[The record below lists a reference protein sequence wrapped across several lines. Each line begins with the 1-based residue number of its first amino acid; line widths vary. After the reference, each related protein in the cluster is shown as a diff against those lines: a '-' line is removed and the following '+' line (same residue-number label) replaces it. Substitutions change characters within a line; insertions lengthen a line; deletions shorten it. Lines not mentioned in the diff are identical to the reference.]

1 MSTSKEL
8 SHPRRSATLG
18 LSRSAT
24 MRPSGLPLANDVRSV
39 VVGHGL
45 AELHKGIRP
54 HDRGTSETL
63 SNGTFKGPPS
73 IGPGPLR
80 ALWVGSRREA
90 TFGEWPLF
98 IQARPKAEAGDGQLA
113 PHCGR
118 SDEPQRFSK
127 AVVRGRRGKSLGR
140 VGSGHS
146 GDRVARNIR
155 LIGGA

>member
-1 MSTSKEL
+1 
-8 SHPRRSATLG
+8 
-18 LSRSAT
+18 

-80 ALWVGSRREA
+80 ALWVGSCREA

-98 IQARPKAEAGDGQLA
+98 IQARPRPKAEAGDGQLA
-113 PHCGR
+113 PMQVTQEPDYGARKR
-118 SDEPQRFSK
+118 SLIRFALLLLDLASPE
-127 AVVRGRRGKSLGR
+127 VRCS
-140 VGSGHS
+140 
-146 GDRVARNIR
+146 ARK
-155 LIGGA
+155 GAPSPIQL